1 VHALKVF
8 FIIAFAHLNEQRKE
22 ERFKFFKLV
31 ALHHWNGHINLA
43 VLYLSKLVGQMA
55 YMSHFGRRRRVS
67 GEKRG
72 YSDSHASA
80 VYWRLTHTYN
90 RIVIPATIANT
101 DRFQACLHEL
111 RIYREG
117 LWMEWQANGDLLCFT
132 ADHDPDFRYEA
143 DGSVSP
149 PLFHHHETLLAELDA
164 KFDEI
169 AEKNKV
175 IVDELHKKAKDAE
188 MEEQRMEMEERWAA
202 DPLEKEIDARILREG
217 EEQIAARQ
225 AESDQIDAHVRR
237 INQNEERRARAQR
250 RARSDLTLEVQ
261 LGLVQPAEA
270 YSESESE
277 ASECDEDEDLQGPV
291 AIDEFSSLQC
301 AEDQASANGMQ
312 VEKEQ
317 SVFFDDADG
326 APVPEADVQYA
337 ALRFEQSEEEV
348 SGDVE
353 QLLMRFYTMHYRLH
367 SNMGVSLP
375 SAVRSRVPSHRQSSS
390 SNSLM
395 GQIRREQEKDL
406 ARLLLSVKA
415 KLNGDPWD
423 DKYAVI
429 YNRIKCLYFSS

>member
-1 VHALKVF
+1 
-8 FIIAFAHLNEQRKE
+8 
-22 ERFKFFKLV
+22 
-31 ALHHWNGHINLA
+31 
-43 VLYLSKLVGQMA
+43 
-55 YMSHFGRRRRVS
+55 
-67 GEKRG
+67 
-72 YSDSHASA
+72 
-80 VYWRLTHTYN
+80 
-90 RIVIPATIANT
+90 
-101 DRFQACLHEL
+101 
-111 RIYREG
+111 
-117 LWMEWQANGDLLCFT
+117 
-132 ADHDPDFRYEA
+132 
-143 DGSVSP
+143 
-149 PLFHHHETLLAELDA
+149 
-164 KFDEI
+164 
-169 AEKNKV
+169 
-175 IVDELHKKAKDAE
+175 
-188 MEEQRMEMEERWAA
+188 
-202 DPLEKEIDARILREG
+202 
-217 EEQIAARQ
+217 
-225 AESDQIDAHVRR
+225 
-237 INQNEERRARAQR
+237 
-250 RARSDLTLEVQ
+250 
-261 LGLVQPAEA
+261 VQPAEA